1 MGAGGLDDRSLVI
14 GLYCSGVFHGLRIIR
29 GGRAVAL
36 TMVLVVSNHLLPL
49 MRARRGWGECC
60 VGVIKTVA
68 F

>member
-14 GLYCSGVFHGLRIIR
+14 GPCCSGVFHGLWVIR

-36 TMVLVVSNHLLPL
+36 IMVLVVLNRLLPL

-60 VGVIKTVA
+60 VGVIETVA